1 MISQILLSS
10 IIHKRFIPFKHT
22 LKYEVPSLFIN
33 LDNLDQLSKNYKLFS
48 LNSFNLFSIYEKDHG
63 YRDKRSIKTF
73 VKDSLSKFNIK
84 YKHLNIMILCFPR
97 ILGYV
102 FDPLSIIYCY
112 DDKKLISI
120 FYEVKNTTNEQHTYI
135 FKGNVNFEDFK
146 LSHECAKQFYVSP
159 FIEMEANYKFFN
171 RMQKDKININIDLYD
186 KNNKK
191 VLTASQ
197 HGKFID
203 FNSKNM
209 FKFLYYNPLFGFKV
223 MAGILYEA
231 FKIIYKGGKYYARKK
246 KPNDTVSFEGNF

>member
-48 LNSFNLFSIYEKDHG
+48 LNSFNLFSIYENDHG

-135 FKGNVNFEDFK
+135 FKIDKETQFFEHSCKKKF
-146 LSHECAKQFYVSP
+146 HVSP
-159 FIEMEANYKFFN
+159 FIEMDCFYFFKVLKPENKLSVVINQNDEKGKILFASQDGLKSDLNNRNLIHSFMSHPLMSFKVIGAIHFEALKLWFKGLKFVN
-171 RMQKDKININIDLYD
+171 KKLKI
-186 KNNKK
+186 KNNI
-191 VLTASQ
+191 T
-197 HGKFID
+197 
-203 FNSKNM
+203 
-209 FKFLYYNPLFGFKV
+209 
-223 MAGILYEA
+223 
-231 FKIIYKGGKYYARKK
+231 
-246 KPNDTVSFEGNF
+246 FEN

>member
-33 LDNLDQLSKNYKLFS
+33 LDNLDHLGKNYKLFS
-48 LNSFNLFSIYEKDHG
+48 LNSFNLFSIYENDHG

-73 VKDSLSKFNIK
+73 VTDSLSKFNIR

-171 RMQKDKININIDLYD
+171 QMQKDKINILSLI
-186 KNNKK
+186 
-191 VLTASQ
+191 
-197 HGKFID
+197 HI
-203 FNSKNM
+203 
-209 FKFLYYNPLFGFKV
+209 
-223 MAGILYEA
+223 
-231 FKIIYKGGKYYARKK
+231 
-246 KPNDTVSFEGNF
+246 

>member
-33 LDNLDQLSKNYKLFS
+33 LDNLEQLSKNHKFFS
-48 LNSFNLFSIYEKDHG
+48 LNSFNLFSIYENDHG

-84 YKHLNIMILCFPR
+84 YKNLNIMILCFPR

-120 FYEVKNTTNEQHTYI
+120 FYIKKDIIVQDLVII
-135 FKGNVNFEDFK
+135 FKNVLFLFNF
-146 LSHECAKQFYVSP
+146 
-159 FIEMEANYKFFN
+159 I
-171 RMQKDKININIDLYD
+171 KI
-186 KNNKK
+186 
-191 VLTASQ
+191 
-197 HGKFID
+197 F
-203 FNSKNM
+203 
-209 FKFLYYNPLFGFKV
+209 
-223 MAGILYEA
+223 
-231 FKIIYKGGKYYARKK
+231 
-246 KPNDTVSFEGNF
+246 